1 MSDWIDSGG
10 HGPRLYTDDERENNG
25 PENSQRRCSRRLK
38 TPLTIGFA
46 LLLLLGICATIM
58 IATESQPFIS

>member
-1 MSDWIDSGG
+1 MSDWIDSDG
-10 HGPRLYTDDERENNG
+10 HGPRLYSDDERESNG
-25 PENSQRRCSRRLK
+25 PENSLLHCARRLK

-46 LLLLLGICATIM
+46 LMLLGICATIM

>member
-1 MSDWIDSGG
+1 MSDWIDSDG
-10 HGPRLYTDDERENNG
+10 HGPRLYTDDERESNR
-25 PENSQRRCSRRLK
+25 PENSQLRCGRRLK

-46 LLLLLGICATIM
+46 LMLLGICATIM